1 MLWKYRVRFI
11 VFLSFF
17 LQLNN
22 FKVQQKLDILNS
34 VSSIQKTGLVN
45 TMTSC
50 SDECKLTEI
59 IFLSQVFSYFHAQYT
74 FFHQGFDLLRDL
86 EPTMKTMASQ
96 VTLTHTS
103 HMCMITCYV
112 SRILKFNM
120 SNICAQLSQLSTDCA
135 AKRKDLEN
143 THLLVQQR
151 VRY

>member
-1 MLWKYRVRFI
+1 MRFI

-34 VSSIQKTGLVN
+34 VSSNQFVN
-45 TMTSC
+45 TMTSR
-50 SDECKLTEI
+50 SNECKLTEI

-96 VTLTHTS
+96 VTLKHTHVYDYLLCS
-103 HMCMITCYV
+103 W
-112 SRILKFNM
+112 ILKFNT
-120 SNICAQLSQLSTDCA
+120 SNICVQLSQLSTDCA

-151 VRY
+151 VRYECWL